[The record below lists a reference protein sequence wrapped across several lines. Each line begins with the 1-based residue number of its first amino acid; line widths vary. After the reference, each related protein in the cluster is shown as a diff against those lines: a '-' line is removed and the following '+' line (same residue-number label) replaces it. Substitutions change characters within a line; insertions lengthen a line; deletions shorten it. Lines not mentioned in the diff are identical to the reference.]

1 MSIRAYLPKREKLIT
16 LQVKIPE
23 SLLIEVKK
31 EMQQDNYETWREFLT
46 DCFKSYLEDKKEPEE
61 AGGKSKK

>member
-16 LQVKIPE
+16 LQVKMPE
-23 SLLIEVKK
+23 SLVIEVKK

-46 DCFKSYLEDKKEPEE
+46 DCFKSYLEDKKESEE
-61 AGGKSKK
+61 TGRKSKK